1 MQLRQIGEN
10 TEDRHG
16 VVYLNFTTGG
26 FSGSV
31 LRIVW
36 SLLLCFAL
44 GVSYGRAE
52 NPPVQFVDRAET
64 AGIALRNVSGDKFE
78 YIADTMMGG
87 AAFFDY
93 DNDGDVDL
101 YITNGS
107 TLEGFP
113 SDAQPANRL
122 YRNDRGIFVDVTAS
136 AGVGDTSWSMG
147 CVVADYDNDGDAD
160 LYVTN
165 LERNI
170 LYRNQGDGTF
180 ENVTRMAGVGSE
192 GWSTGSSFGDYD
204 RDGDVDLYVGN
215 YVDFDPNYQSA
226 VPCMWRSIEVYCGPA
241 GLQPAANVLYR
252 NEGDGTFTDA
262 TRAAGLEDEKRY
274 TFATIFS
281 DYDNDG
287 WPDLFTA
294 NDATPNRL
302 YRNLGDGRFEDMS
315 LIAGVAYNGNGV
327 SQGCMGAVLGDY
339 NNDGFFDIFV
349 TNFAD
354 EYNTLYKNEGH
365 GFFADVTFVSR
376 IGTRGGPEVAWGTA
390 FFDYDNDG
398 DRDIFVANGHTYPQA
413 NLSGLNTSYAQ
424 LNYLFLNLDN
434 EHFEEVAAMAGPGL
448 SIKEVSRGAAVA
460 DYDDDG
466 DLDIFVLNLNSTPNL
481 LRNDGGNRNNYL
493 LIRTVGTRSN
503 RDGIGTR
510 ITISVRGH
518 KQYAEVQSGS
528 SYLSHNDFRIHFG
541 LGQKRL
547 VETLELHWPSGEVQ
561 TLHNVAA
568 NQVLTVHEP

>member
-1 MQLRQIGEN
+1 M
-10 TEDRHG
+10 
-16 VVYLNFTTGG
+16 
-26 FSGSV
+26 
-31 LRIVW
+31 RIVW
-36 SLLLCFAL
+36 SILLCFAL
-44 GVSYGRAE
+44 GVSHGRAE

-78 YIADTMMGG
+78 YIVDAMMGG

-93 DNDGDVDL
+93 DNDSDVDL

-113 SDAQPANRL
+113 PNAQPANRL
-122 YRNDRGIFVDVTAS
+122 YRNDRGVFVDVTAS

-147 CVVADYDNDGDAD
+147 CAVADYDNDGDAD
-160 LYVTN
+160 LYVAN
-165 LERNI
+165 LERNM

-180 ENVTRMAGVGSE
+180 ENVTRIAGVGSE

-215 YVDFDPNYQSA
+215 YVDFDPNYQST
-226 VPCMWRSIEVYCGPA
+226 VPCVWRNIEVYCGPA
-241 GLQPAANVLYR
+241 GLLPAANVLYR

-287 WPDLFTA
+287 WPDLFAA

-315 LIAGVAYNGNGV
+315 LIAGVAYNGNGI
-327 SQGCMGAVLGDY
+327 SQGCMGAVMGDY
-339 NNDGFFDIFV
+339 NNDGLFDIFV

-354 EYNTLYKNEGH
+354 EYNALYKNEGH

-376 IGTRGGPEVAWGTA
+376 TGTRGGPEVAWGTA

-424 LNYLFLNLDN
+424 LNHLFLNLDN
-434 EHFEEVAAMAGPGL
+434 EHFEEVSAMAGPGL
-448 SIKEVSRGAAVA
+448 SIKEVSRGAAFA

-510 ITISVRGH
+510 ITISAGGH
-518 KQYAEVQSGS
+518 KQYAEVQSGT

>member
-1 MQLRQIGEN
+1 M
-10 TEDRHG
+10 
-16 VVYLNFTTGG
+16 
-26 FSGSV
+26 
-31 LRIVW
+31 RIVW
-36 SLLLCFAL
+36 SLVLCTVV
-44 GVSYGRAE
+44 GVSNGRAQS
-52 NPPVQFVDRAET
+52 PPVQFIDRAAA
-64 AGIALRNVSGDKFE
+64 AGISLRNVSGDKFE
-78 YIADTMMGG
+78 YIVETMMGG

-93 DNDGDVDL
+93 DSDGDVDL

-107 TLEGFP
+107 TIEGLP
-113 SDAQPANRL
+113 PEAQPANRL
-122 YRNDRGIFVDVTAS
+122 YRNDKGVFVDITAS

-147 CVVADYDNDGDAD
+147 CVVADYDNDGDVD
-160 LYVTN
+160 LYVAN
-165 LERNI
+165 LGGNI
-170 LYRNQGDGTF
+170 LYRNQGDGKF
-180 ENVTRMAGVGSE
+180 EDVTRMAGVGSE

-215 YVDFDPNYQSA
+215 YVDFDPEYQPTA
-226 VPCMWRSIEVYCGPA
+226 PCVWRNIEVYCGPA

-262 TRAAGLEDEKRY
+262 TRAAGLEDEKQY

-339 NNDGFFDIFV
+339 NNDGLFDIFV

-354 EYNTLYKNEGH
+354 EYNALYKNEGH
-365 GFFADVTFVSR
+365 GFFADVSFVSR
-376 IGTRGGPEVAWGTA
+376 IGSRGGPEVAWGTA

-398 DRDIFVANGHTYPQA
+398 DKDIFVANGHTYPQA
-413 NLSGLNTSYAQ
+413 DLSGLNTSYAQ
-424 LNYLFLNLDN
+424 PNFLFLNLDN
-434 EHFEEVAAMAGPGL
+434 EHFEEVSTAAGPGL
-448 SIKEVSRGAAVA
+448 AIEEVSRGAAFA

-466 DLDIFVLNLNSTPNL
+466 DVDIFVLNLNAKPNL
-481 LRNDGGNRNNYL
+481 LRNDGGNRNNHL
-493 LIRTVGTRSN
+493 LIRTVGSRSN

-510 ITISVRGH
+510 ITLSAGGQ
-518 KQYAEVQSGS
+518 KQYAEVQSGTS
-528 SYLSHNDFRIHFG
+528 FLSHNDFRVHFG

-561 TLHNVAA
+561 TLHNVEA
-568 NQVLTVHEP
+568 NQVLTVREPWEE